1 MDPRRVDDDHDAAY
15 TFYGMQPLVFD
26 GTRYTVSLVGWLY
39 DMEMIFRICHIE
51 AFLQVPLASR
61 CLKRDARLWWMTLG
75 ERAMTG
81 DSWAEFRALIIAR
94 YGPLPN
100 EDAYLP
106 YGDPEIYNDM
116 YLGRYLGYV
125 ADWRAY
131 PNESMGHYCRR
142 FQDAMLPY
150 IPRDLGDPELQALY
164 LLREGLP
171 SEIRIFVPAPMAG
184 MTVEHMINDI
194 MEAEIVAH
202 MLQVDA
208 LVDDIIQVL
217 VDDAGIPEPL
227 FKGGSFLPEDPIL
240 VVPLQEIPLQEAEV
254 DAEGNEMDLIDFMA
268 APEDQPEH
276 PPIIIIDSDDDEEDV
291 EDEVEEQWEEQEQ
304 GVWEEEIEDFEDD
317 PEEILFNDG
326 DWDVDSDASSVVTIE
341 QID

>member
-1 MDPRRVDDDHDAAY
+1 MDPTRVDDDRDATY

-26 GTRYTVSLVGWLY
+26 GTHYTVSLAGWLY
-39 DMEMIFRICHIE
+39 DMEMIFQICHIE
-51 AFLQVPLASR
+51 AYLQVPLASR
-61 CLKRDARLWWMTLG
+61 CLAREARLWWMTLG
-75 ERAMTG
+75 ERAMQG
-81 DSWAEFRALIIAR
+81 DSWAEFRALIIAH

-100 EDAYLP
+100 EDADLP
-106 YGDPEIYNDM
+106 YHDPEIYNDM
-116 YLGRYLGYV
+116 YLGQYLGYA

-150 IPRDLGDPELQALY
+150 IPRDLGDLELQALY

-184 MTVEHMINDI
+184 MTVEHMINNI
-194 MEAEIVAH
+194 MEAEIIAH
-202 MLQVDA
+202 ILQVDA
-208 LVDDIIQVL
+208 FVDDIIQVP

-227 FKGGSFLPEDPIL
+227 F
-240 VVPLQEIPLQEAEV
+240 
-254 DAEGNEMDLIDFMA
+254 EGDFMA

-276 PPIIIIDSDDDEEDV
+276 PPVIIIDSDDDEEDT
-291 EDEVEEQWEEQEQ
+291 EEEVEEQWEKQEQ
-304 GVWEEEIEDFEDD
+304 GVWEKEIEDFD
-317 PEEILFNDG
+317 DG